1 MKCSYFYIYLAIT
14 ISCLHMRQL
23 MVHMYQCNHCEFS
36 FSDKSD
42 LLVHLY
48 TRSDDGTYHDTY
60 CYIPFTRVYV
70 LEDMLGHTVKKI
82 HINVG
87 IVKRV
92 LL

>member
-1 MKCSYFYIYLAIT
+1 MKCSFFNIYLAIT
-14 ISCLHMRQL
+14 ISCLQMRQL

-42 LLVHLY
+42 LLVYLY
-48 TRSDDGTYHDTY
+48 THSDDGTYHDTY

-70 LEDMLGHTVKKI
+70 LEDMLGHRVKKI